1 MACFSF
7 IWNIFVVYLE
17 VVVFLFIG
25 RNFAIEFVIR
35 KVDVV
40 SFFIY
45 IGVVFVFR
53 VGVVFGGV
61 GVVVVRI
68 VFKKDSVDS

>member
-25 RNFAIEFVIR
+25 RNFAVEFVIR

-45 IGVVFVFR
+45 VGVVFVFR

-68 VFKKDSVDS
+68 VFKEDSVYS

>member
-25 RNFAIEFVIR
+25 RNFAVEFVVR

-45 IGVVFVFR
+45 VGVVFVFR

-68 VFKKDSVDS
+68 VFKEDSVDS

>member
-1 MACFSF
+1 MVCFSF

-25 RNFAIEFVIR
+25 RNFAVEFVIR

-45 IGVVFVFR
+45 VGVVFVFR

-68 VFKKDSVDS
+68 VFKEDSVYS

>member
-17 VVVFLFIG
+17 VVIFLFIG
-25 RNFAIEFVIR
+25 RNFAIEFVVR

-45 IGVVFVFR
+45 VGVVFVFR

>member
-17 VVVFLFIG
+17 VVIFLFIG
-25 RNFAIEFVIR
+25 RNFAVKFIVR

-45 IGVVFVFR
+45 VGVVFVFR

>member
-25 RNFAIEFVIR
+25 RNFAVEFVIR

-45 IGVVFVFR
+45 VGVVFVFR

>member
-1 MACFSF
+1 MVCFSF

-25 RNFAIEFVIR
+25 RNFAVEFVVR

-45 IGVVFVFR
+45 VGVVFVFR

>member
-25 RNFAIEFVIR
+25 RNFAVEFVVR

-45 IGVVFVFR
+45 VGVVFVFR

>member
-25 RNFAIEFVIR
+25 RNFAVEFVVR

-45 IGVVFVFR
+45 VGVVFVFR

-61 GVVVVRI
+61 GVVVVWI
-68 VFKKDSVDS
+68 VFKEDSVYS

>member
-25 RNFAIEFVIR
+25 RNFAVEFVVR

-45 IGVVFVFR
+45 VGVVFVFR

-68 VFKKDSVDS
+68 VIKEDSVDS

>member
-1 MACFSF
+1 MVCFSF

-25 RNFAIEFVIR
+25 RNFAVEFVVR

-45 IGVVFVFR
+45 VGVVFVFR

-68 VFKKDSVDS
+68 VIKEDSVDS

>member
-25 RNFAIEFVIR
+25 RNFAIEFVVR

-45 IGVVFVFR
+45 VGVVFVFR

>member
-25 RNFAIEFVIR
+25 RNFAVEFVIR

-45 IGVVFVFR
+45 VGVVFVFR

-68 VFKKDSVDS
+68 VIKEDSVDS

>member
-45 IGVVFVFR
+45 VGVVFVFR

-68 VFKKDSVDS
+68 VIKEDSVYS

>member
-53 VGVVFGGV
+53 VCVVFGGV

-68 VFKKDSVDS
+68 VFKEDSVYS

>member
-25 RNFAIEFVIR
+25 RNFAIEFVVR

-45 IGVVFVFR
+45 VGVVFVFR

-68 VFKKDSVDS
+68 VIKKDSVYS

>member
-25 RNFAIEFVIR
+25 RNFAVKFIVR

-45 IGVVFVFR
+45 VGVVFVFR

-68 VFKKDSVDS
+68 VFKEDSVYS

>member
-25 RNFAIEFVIR
+25 RNFAVEFVIR

-45 IGVVFVFR
+45 VGVVFVFR

-68 VFKKDSVDS
+68 VFKEDSVDS

>member
-25 RNFAIEFVIR
+25 RNFAVEFVVR

-45 IGVVFVFR
+45 VGVVFVFR

-68 VFKKDSVDS
+68 VFKEDSVYS

>member
-17 VVVFLFIG
+17 VVIFLFIG
-25 RNFAIEFVIR
+25 RNFAVEFIVR

-45 IGVVFVFR
+45 VGVVFVFR

-61 GVVVVRI
+61 GVVVVWI
-68 VFKKDSVDS
+68 VFKEDSVYS

>member
-1 MACFSF
+1 MVCFSF

-45 IGVVFVFR
+45 VGVVFVFR

-68 VFKKDSVDS
+68 VIKEDSVDS

>member
-1 MACFSF
+1 MVCFSF

-17 VVVFLFIG
+17 VVIFLFIG
-25 RNFAIEFVIR
+25 RNFAIEFVVR

-45 IGVVFVFR
+45 VGVVFVFR

>member
-17 VVVFLFIG
+17 VVIFLFIG
-25 RNFAIEFVIR
+25 RNFAVEFVVR

-45 IGVVFVFR
+45 VGVVFVFR

>member
-17 VVVFLFIG
+17 VVIFLFIG
-25 RNFAIEFVIR
+25 RNFAIEFVVR

-45 IGVVFVFR
+45 VGVVFVFR

-68 VFKKDSVDS
+68 VIKEDSVDS

>member
-45 IGVVFVFR
+45 VGVVFVFR

-68 VFKKDSVDS
+68 VFKEDSVYS